1 MGASPHETNQE
12 MHETMADIDTLADEI
27 GEQLGDQKTVTTAE
41 IATKLRTLIDEY
53 HLPVAEARR
62 AVIGAV
68 APEDAPEVMG
78 SFDGDRS
85 ATLDAIERA
94 EEWIDITVKV
104 VELWEPGNDA
114 IAQVGLLGDETGRMK
129 FVSFT
134 TSELPELIEGRS
146 YHLEN
151 VVTDEYEGRYSVK
164 LNRTTTITE
173 LDEEVPV
180 GESTQA
186 VTGALVDVQRGSG
199 LIRRCDE
206 EGCTRVLQNGT
217 CSEHGE
223 QSGSFDLRIKG
234 VLDDGERVQELIF
247 DRERTGELAGID
259 LESAKEMAQD
269 ALDTGV
275 VEREVREQV
284 IGRYITVRGPELGRY
299 LLVDSFETSPATPD
313 PEDLLT
319 RARAL

>member
-53 HLPVAEARR
+53 HLPVSEARR

>member
-1 MGASPHETNQE
+1 
-12 MHETMADIDTLADEI
+12 MHETMADIDTLAAEI
-27 GEQLGDQKTVTTAE
+27 GEQLGDQKTVTTEE
-41 IATKLRTLIDEY
+41 IGEKLRTLIDEY
-53 HLPVAEARR
+53 HLPVSEARR

-68 APEDAPEVMG
+68 APEDAPEAMG
-78 SFDGDRS
+78 NFDDQQS

-104 VELWEPGNDA
+104 VELWEPGSDA
-114 IAQVGLLGDETGRMK
+114 IAQVGLLGDPTGRMK

-146 YHLEN
+146 YRLEN
-151 VVTDEYEGRYSVK
+151 VVTDEYEGRFSVK

-173 LDEEVPV
+173 LEDEVTV
-180 GESTQA
+180 GESTES

-234 VLDDGERVQELIF
+234 VLDDGTAVQELIF
-247 DRERTGELAGID
+247 DREQTAALAGID
-259 LESAKEMAQD
+259 LEAAKEMAQD

-275 VEREVREQV
+275 VEREIRERV
-284 IGRYITVRGPELGRY
+284 IGRYIEVHGPELGRY
-299 LLVDSFETSPATPD
+299 LLVDSFETSPETPD
-313 PEDLLT
+313 PEDLLI
-319 RARAL
+319 RARALS